1 MNIKKGLA
9 LSLAAVITI
18 SPMAIKAE
26 EMEAI
31 PISAP
36 IEEIE
41 DEVRVTEYIEF
52 RGKIEEAQAEGEL
65 FYIVA
70 RNDLE
75 EGLDAMKANITK
87 DVILLNNKSMDFIE
101 REDLKVGA
109 EVIIYYHKDTIM
121 LKSYP
126 PILTP
131 NVVVIDENNEDDGWM
146 STMVSKFDKDFLN
159 VEKDLYARPSEDTII
174 IDKNGDEVSKDELV
188 DKDWVIFFDIV
199 LTSYPGQTS
208 PKKIIVMPK
217 REGQVEVMEE
227 FLLES
232 KYIKEIDG
240 VKMIPL
246 RLVGESLGY
255 EVSWNQENRTAELV
269 KGAQWTAVTI
279 GEDRY
284 NFAKMLV
291 ELGTAPVLV
300 EDSTYVPMSFIEE
313 ILKATVEVVD
323 GGFNIIY

>member
-174 IDKNGDEVSKDELV
+174 IDKNGDRKS
-188 DKDWVIFFDIV
+188 
-199 LTSYPGQTS
+199 
-208 PKKIIVMPK
+208 
-217 REGQVEVMEE
+217 
-227 FLLES
+227 
-232 KYIKEIDG
+232 
-240 VKMIPL
+240 
-246 RLVGESLGY
+246 
-255 EVSWNQENRTAELV
+255 
-269 KGAQWTAVTI
+269 
-279 GEDRY
+279 
-284 NFAKMLV
+284 
-291 ELGTAPVLV
+291 
-300 EDSTYVPMSFIEE
+300 
-313 ILKATVEVVD
+313 VV
-323 GGFNIIY
+323 

>member
-1 MNIKKGLA
+1 MMNIKKGLA
-9 LSLAAVITI
+9 LTLAAVITI
-18 SPMAIKAE
+18 SPLAVKA

-36 IEEIE
+36 IEQAEEEMVIA
-41 DEVRVTEYIEF
+41 EYIEF

-75 EGLDAMKANITK
+75 EGLDAMKAYITK

-101 REDLKVGA
+101 REDLKVGS

-121 LKSYP
+121 LESYP
-126 PILTP
+126 PMLTP
-131 NVVVIDENNEDDGWM
+131 NVLVIDENNEDDGWM
-146 STMVSKFDKDFLN
+146 STMVSKFDKDYLN
-159 VEKDLYARPSEDTII
+159 IEKDLYARPSDETII
-174 IDKNGDEVSKDELV
+174 IDKDGNKLSKDDLV
-188 DKDWVIFFDIV
+188 DKDWIIFYDIV
-199 LTSYPGQTS
+199 LLSYPGQTS
-208 PKKIIVMPK
+208 PKKIIVMPE
-217 REGQVEVMEE
+217 REGQVEEINE

-232 KYIKEIDG
+232 QHIKEIDG

-255 EVSWNQENRTAELV
+255 EVSWNQEAKRAELV

-279 GEDRY
+279 GEDNY

-291 ELGTAPVLV
+291 RLGTAPALV
-300 EDSTYVPMSFIEE
+300 EDRTYVPMNFIEE
-313 ILKATVEVVD
+313 ILKATVVVMPE
-323 GGFNIIY
+323 GLKIVY

>member
-208 PKKIIVMPK
+208 PKKIIVMPE